1 MTAPDS
7 TAAVRSPRSHR
18 LADVVND
25 VLAPWNLAV
34 TVPPVVGA
42 MTTVPW
48 PRGLALGLVTS
59 LLVGVVPGLLIWAG
73 RRSGRYGDKFLRDR
87 RHRPRFLA
95 VVTGLVVLAWVVT
108 WALGASTSS
117 SVFLGVMVLM
127 AVIAAFVSRWW
138 KISMHSMV
146 VTGSVVLLAVLD
158 MRLAPLLV
166 LVPAVCW
173 ARLVVTEHTPA
184 QLAAGALVGAVLG
197 VVAGVA

>member
-1 MTAPDS
+1 M
-7 TAAVRSPRSHR
+7 
-18 LADVVND
+18 VND

-108 WALGASTSS
+108 WALGASASS
-117 SVFLGVMVLM
+117 LVFLGVMVLM
-127 AVIAAFVSRWW
+127 AVIAAVVSRWW

-146 VTGSVVLLAVLD
+146 VTGSVVLLVVLD
-158 MRLAPLLV
+158 VRLVPMLV

-173 ARLVVTEHTPA
+173 ARLVTSAHTPA
-184 QLAAGALVGAVLG
+184 QLAAGAVVGAVLG
-197 VVAGVA
+197 VVAGIA